1 MWGIRNLPRNLYLPR
16 ECPDPP
22 DQLLLPMTMD
32 LLSLKP
38 GLQLLGKD
46 LDQDR
51 AQVLVPPV
59 PIGAFPD
66 LPVQA

>member
-1 MWGIRNLPRNLYLPR
+1 
-16 ECPDPP
+16 
-22 DQLLLPMTMD
+22 MTMD

-38 GLQLLGKD
+38 GLQLLEKD

-51 AQVLVPPV
+51 AQVPVPPV